1 MPQLKV
7 ESGSDMDQGKTL
19 YVPSR
24 RSVTIGRDMSADLMI
39 FDGRVSRFHVRIE
52 TRPDGVWVV
61 DLNSRNGAFVN
72 GMPISECLLK
82 TGDRLK
88 VGDTT
93 LLYASDAAAQ
103 ISAKSK
109 ESLAKRLQAYYQSQT
124 QAVRK
129 GPVVTGPTRLLAFD
143 VEGTLLTTEE
153 LAAEALEQMLRE
165 LCGIQRPLSEFPI
178 AGRSEPEIV
187 RNVMRAAG
195 FSPERIKAEAPKA
208 LSRYVS
214 LLGEMLQRRPRGKI
228 MPGVRNLFEQL
239 REDKRWALGL
249 LTRNVLLSAR
259 MLLSHHG
266 LLGHFEFGAYADERE
281 NRDTLPA
288 LLLTRAQEAT
298 KVTFA
303 PSESYYMGCMRRDIA
318 VAKAAGFR
326 TVAVASGGEDF
337 ETLAEVDPHLI
348 FPSLEDVEEVM
359 RRLNAAAFGGD
370 PGEVTRRIDDQK
382 PSPEVSSAPP
392 TLPPRSPLGPPPR
405 PAK

>member
-1 MPQLKV
+1 MPHLKV
-7 ESGSDMDQGKTL
+7 ESGSDIDRGKSFDTAG
-19 YVPSR
+19 R
-24 RSVTIGRDMSADLMI
+24 RSITIGRGLSADLLLR
-39 FDGRVSRFHVRIE
+39 DGRVSHAHARIE
-52 TRPDGVWVV
+52 NRGDGVWVV
-61 DLNSRNGAFVN
+61 DLHSKNGTLVN
-72 GMPISECLLK
+72 DLPITEHQLQP
-82 TGDRLK
+82 GDRVK

-93 LLYASDAAAQ
+93 LVFVMDAAQAG
-103 ISAKSK
+103 SPGVKDSF
-109 ESLAKRLQAYYQSQT
+109 AKRLQSYYQRQT
-124 QAVRK
+124 PKPMASAVAA
-129 GPVVTGPTRLLAFD
+129 PQRLIAFD
-143 VEGTLLTTEE
+143 VEGTLLTTEGQ
-153 LAAEALEQMLRE
+153 AAEALEQMLRE
-165 LCGIQRPLSEFPI
+165 VCGVLRPLDEFSI
-178 AGRSEPEIV
+178 AGHSEPEIV